1 MKNGVTEANDRTE
14 GRKSTGVR
22 GEEAAA
28 LYLRRKGCCLLAR
41 NWRANPGEVDI
52 IASCPVKTPSGLE
65 EAAAPATVL
74 VFVEVRTR
82 HGREGLAEESIS
94 ERKANNMIT
103 AAYAYMSLQ
112 GLDPETTPW
121 RIDLLAIAMLGG
133 AITAINWVQGAL
145 EA

>member
-1 MKNGVTEANDRTE
+1 MTDGVTEANDRTG

-28 LYLRRKGCCLLAR
+28 LYLRRKGCTILAR
-41 NWRANPGEVDI
+41 NWRAKPGEVDI
-52 IASCPVKTPSGLE
+52 IATCPVRAPAGLE
-65 EAAAPATVL
+65 DVSAPATVL
-74 VFVEVRTR
+74 AFVEVRTR
-82 HGREGLAEESIS
+82 HGRQGLAEESIS
-94 ERKANNMIT
+94 ERKANSMIT

-121 RIDLLAIAMLGG
+121 RIDLLAIAVWGG
-133 AITAINWVQGAL
+133 TMAAINWVQGAL